1 MKGPDEQNLVL
12 KDKLTACVATTVAV
26 TGTCL
31 TVAAAVPRESVE
43 PVVAG
48 PSVTLLAP
56 PTPLVAM
63 ATVAAP
69 DDTVT
74 GFVLV
79 VVVLIETV

>member
-1 MKGPDEQNLVL
+1 MNHAL
-12 KDKLTACVATTVAV
+12 KDKLTACVATTVAL

-31 TVAAAVPRESVE
+31 TVAVAVPRESVE
-43 PVVAG
+43 PVAAG
-48 PSVTLLAP
+48 PSVTPLAP
-56 PTPLVAM
+56 PTPLVAI

>member
-1 MKGPDEQNLVL
+1 MNHIL

-31 TVAAAVPRESVE
+31 TVAAAVPSESVE
-43 PVVAG
+43 PVPAW
-48 PSVTLLAP
+48 PSVTPLAP

-63 ATVAAP
+63 VTVAAP

-74 GFVLV
+74 GFVIELF
-79 VVVLIETV
+79 VLIETV